1 MKKTIKDYL
10 TSPATWI
17 WFIIFVFWLG
27 WAYATL
33 NNRLSAVEQKQEE
46 FNVIQIQ
53 TQLAEISK
61 NIAAIQVDVERLKK
75 NR

>member
-1 MKKTIKDYL
+1 MTKIKDYL
-10 TSPATWI
+10 TNPATWI

-27 WAYATL
+27 MSYATL
-33 NNRLSAVEQKQEE
+33 NSRLSVVEEKQEE

-53 TQLAEISK
+53 TQLAEINK
-61 NIAAIQVDVERLKK
+61 NIAWIQKDIERLKL